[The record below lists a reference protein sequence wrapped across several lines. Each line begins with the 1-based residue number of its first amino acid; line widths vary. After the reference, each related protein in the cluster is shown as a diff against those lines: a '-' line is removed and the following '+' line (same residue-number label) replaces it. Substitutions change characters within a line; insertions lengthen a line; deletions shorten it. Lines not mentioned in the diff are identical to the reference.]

1 MAHEFLAALEKDH
14 EEVQEILK
22 KLQDTSAKAVKTKE
36 DLFMK
41 LKQELI
47 PHMKGE
53 EKHFYP
59 LLMKKKGGKDVG
71 MEALEEHH
79 VAEMTLKE
87 LDSLSKSAENWNAKI
102 KVFAEI
108 VKHHIEEEEEEVFE
122 KAEDLLDNDELD
134 KIMSSFSKEKEKLS
148 KEIK

>member
-1 MAHEFLAALEKDH
+1 MAHEFLETLEKEH
-14 EEVQEILK
+14 VEVQEILE
-22 KLQDTSAKAVKTKE
+22 KLKNTSGKAVKSKE

-59 LLMKKKGGKDVG
+59 LLLKKKEGKEIG
-71 MEALEEHH
+71 LEALEEHH
-79 VAEMTLKE
+79 VAEMILKE
-87 LDSLSKSAENWNAKI
+87 LDSLSKSDETWNAKI
-102 KVFAEI
+102 SVFAEI

-122 KAEDLLDNDELD
+122 KAKDLLTDDELN
-134 KIMSSFSKEKEKLS
+134 KIMSSFTSEKEKV
-148 KEIK
+148 KKGIK

>member
-1 MAHEFLAALEKDH
+1 MAHEFLETLEKEH
-14 EEVQEILK
+14 VEVQEILE
-22 KLQDTSAKAVKTKE
+22 KLKNTSGKAVKSKE

-59 LLMKKKGGKDVG
+59 LLLKKKEGKEIG
-71 MEALEEHH
+71 LEAMEEHH
-79 VAEMTLKE
+79 VAEMILKE
-87 LDSLSKSAENWNAKI
+87 LDSLSKSDETWNAKI
-102 KVFAEI
+102 SVFSEI

-122 KAEDLLDNDELD
+122 KAKDLLSEDELSE
-134 KIMSSFSKEKEKLS
+134 IMSSFTSEKEKV
-148 KEIK
+148 KKGIK

>member
-1 MAHEFLAALEKDH
+1 MAHEFLSTLEKEH
-14 EEVQEILK
+14 VEVQDILEKLK
-22 KLQDTSAKAVKTKE
+22 KTSATAVKTKE

-59 LLMKKKGGKDVG
+59 PLLKKKEGKEVG
-71 MEALEEHH
+71 MEAMEEHH
-79 VAEMTLKE
+79 VAEMMLKE
-87 LDSLSKSAENWNAKI
+87 LDSLSKSAENWNAKLS
-102 KVFAEI
+102 VFSEI

-122 KAEDLLDNDELD
+122 KAKDLLTDDELS
-134 KIMSSFSKEKEKLS
+134 KIMSSFTSEKEKV
-148 KEIK
+148 KKGIK

>member
-1 MAHEFLAALEKDH
+1 MSHEFLETLEKEH
-14 EEVQEILK
+14 VEVQEILE
-22 KLQDTSAKAVKTKE
+22 KLKNTSGKAVKSKE

-59 LLMKKKGGKDVG
+59 LLLKKKEGKEIG
-71 MEALEEHH
+71 LEAMEEHH
-79 VAEMTLKE
+79 VAEMILKE
-87 LDSLSKSAENWNAKI
+87 LDSLSKSDETWNAKI
-102 KVFAEI
+102 SVFAEI

-122 KAEDLLDNDELD
+122 KAKDLLTDDELN
-134 KIMSSFSKEKEKLS
+134 KIMSSFTSEKEKV
-148 KEIK
+148 KQGIK

>member
-1 MAHEFLAALEKDH
+1 MAHEFLETLEKEH
-14 EEVQEILK
+14 VEVQEILE
-22 KLQDTSAKAVKTKE
+22 KLKNTSGKAVKSKE

-59 LLMKKKGGKDVG
+59 LLLKKKEGKEVG
-71 MEALEEHH
+71 LEAMEEHH
-79 VAEMTLKE
+79 VAEMILKE
-87 LDSLSKSAENWNAKI
+87 LDSLSKSDETWNAKI
-102 KVFAEI
+102 SVFAEI

-122 KAEDLLDNDELD
+122 KAKDLLSEDELS
-134 KIMSSFSKEKEKLS
+134 KIMSSFTSEKEKV
-148 KEIK
+148 KKGIK

>member
-1 MAHEFLAALEKDH
+1 MAHEFLETLEKEH
-14 EEVQEILK
+14 VEVQEILE
-22 KLQDTSAKAVKTKE
+22 KLKNTSGKAVKSKE

-59 LLMKKKGGKDVG
+59 LLLKKKEGKEIG
-71 MEALEEHH
+71 LEAMEEHH
-79 VAEMTLKE
+79 VAEMILKE
-87 LDSLSKSAENWNAKI
+87 LDSLSKSDETWNAKI
-102 KVFAEI
+102 SVFAEI

-122 KAEDLLDNDELD
+122 KAKDLLSEDELS
-134 KIMSSFSKEKEKLS
+134 KIMSSFTSEKEKV
-148 KEIK
+148 KKGIK

>member
-1 MAHEFLAALEKDH
+1 MAHEFLETLEKEH
-14 EEVQEILK
+14 VEVQEILE
-22 KLQDTSAKAVKTKE
+22 KLKNTSGKAVKSKE

-59 LLMKKKGGKDVG
+59 LLLKKKEGKEVG
-71 MEALEEHH
+71 LEAMEEHH
-79 VAEMTLKE
+79 VAEMILKE
-87 LDSLSKSAENWNAKI
+87 LDSLSKSDETWNAKI
-102 KVFAEI
+102 SVFAEI

-122 KAEDLLDNDELD
+122 KAKDLLTDDELN
-134 KIMSSFSKEKEKLS
+134 KIMSSFTSEKEKV
-148 KEIK
+148 KKGIK

>member
-1 MAHEFLAALEKDH
+1 MAHEFLETLEKEH
-14 EEVQEILK
+14 VEVQEILEKLK
-22 KLQDTSAKAVKTKE
+22 KTSGKAVKTKE

-59 LLMKKKGGKDVG
+59 LLLKKKEGKEIG
-71 MEALEEHH
+71 LEALEEHH
-79 VAEMTLKE
+79 VAEMILKE
-87 LDSLSKSAENWNAKI
+87 LDSLSKSDETWNAKI
-102 KVFAEI
+102 SVFSEI

-122 KAEDLLDNDELD
+122 KAKDLLSEDELSE
-134 KIMSSFSKEKEKLS
+134 IMSSFTSEKEKV
-148 KEIK
+148 KKGIK